1 MSYILRDIY
10 SYMRLHTN
18 PRISRPAP
26 RSCAGRHIYVHSVLC
41 LRIVA
46 DIFLHEPRTSAIGLV
61 HDHGS
66 GDVTEWL
73 CSHYG
78 RGRQ

>member
-10 SYMRLHTN
+10 PYMRLHTN
-18 PRISRPAP
+18 PRLSRPAH

-46 DIFLHEPRTSAIGLV
+46 NIFLHKSRTPAIGLV
-61 HDHGS
+61 YDHGA
-66 GDVTEWL
+66 GDVTERL